1 MSSIFET
8 CKHELVSDGCCQVC
22 GLDVGVNMEMDSNYS
37 EHHKYD
43 SQAQQPFENDLKN
56 LSIPNEVKNLVYK
69 MAMGCPKETHR
80 MGVRKQQIFSFIY
93 IAYLQLGYK
102 FDPDKIIKEL
112 KMTQRETN
120 MALRIISGTSSSDI
134 ALPINEA
141 AGEILSAPVVII
153 SPVFFIEDICK
164 ENSLSEKS
172 VEIITLAKQI
182 LSENK
187 ILFEFNPKHVALA
200 IVKHYMNLNNIVISK
215 FAKVNGI
222 SDSILKQHINRIL
235 KK

>member
-1 MSSIFET
+1 
-8 CKHELVSDGCCQVC
+8 
-22 GLDVGVNMEMDSNYS
+22 
-37 EHHKYD
+37 
-43 SQAQQPFENDLKN
+43 
-56 LSIPNEVKNLVYK
+56 
-69 MAMGCPKETHR
+69 
-80 MGVRKQQIFSFIY
+80 
-93 IAYLQLGYK
+93 
-102 FDPDKIIKEL
+102 
-112 KMTQRETN
+112 MTQRETN

-200 IVKHYMNLNNIVISK
+200 IVKYYMNLNNIVISK